1 MHTTL
6 CNVIHCH
13 SCMVYHQPFYWFYWG
28 RQECVCIPT
37 RHGRRFIRVMGPQET
52 HQVGGLRYAFFKHAM
67 ITEDACLLKK
77 LVVLSNIVVVD
88 GVQSLYYIVLY
99 IMLQLLK
106 TGWQSH
112 KGAGKLLSNSKV
124 IADWYLSVEIA
135 PVFLAWLCFQH
146 SKVWDTKPI
155 WFCLTICITVSY
167 VILGYFDRLS
177 KHLPSITLEYLDHVL

>member
-1 MHTTL
+1 
-6 CNVIHCH
+6 
-13 SCMVYHQPFYWFYWG
+13 
-28 RQECVCIPT
+28 
-37 RHGRRFIRVMGPQET
+37 MGPQET

-124 IADWYLSVEIA
+124 IAD
-135 PVFLAWLCFQH
+135 
-146 SKVWDTKPI
+146 
-155 WFCLTICITVSY
+155 
-167 VILGYFDRLS
+167 
-177 KHLPSITLEYLDHVL
+177 